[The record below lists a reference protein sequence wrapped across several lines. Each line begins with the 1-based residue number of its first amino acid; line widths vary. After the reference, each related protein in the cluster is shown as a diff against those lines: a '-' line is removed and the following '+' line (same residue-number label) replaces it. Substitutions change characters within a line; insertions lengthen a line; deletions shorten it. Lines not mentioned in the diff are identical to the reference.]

1 LTEAVVRD
9 DARGFYH
16 MAIAVTWYRQVAGFV
31 GKMVRKKNA
40 TGGTS
45 RWMNALS
52 NEKDAMFCNG
62 LSLAHRLLT
71 CLQKSFRAHASGVTA
86 VPTDAS
92 L

>member
-1 LTEAVVRD
+1 
-9 DARGFYH
+9 
-16 MAIAVTWYRQVAGFV
+16 MAIAINRYRQVAGFV

-45 RWMNALS
+45 RWSNALFG
-52 NEKDAMFCNG
+52 EKDELFRTG
-62 LSLAHRLLT
+62 LSLAHRLLIRFT
-71 CLQKSFRAHASGVTA
+71 KLIRAHASGVTA